1 MEKKTGYLLILLV
14 IAVGLILL
22 IIYPGL
28 LRRGG
33 EEPAPTP
40 TPLPVEEERT
50 VEVRLFFPN
59 QEYIQT
65 GREDL
70 PKFKTVDREV
80 KFKGDN
86 LITVVLKELRNPP
99 TEEGLTTALHEQLTI
114 HQAWVETDLAYVD
127 FSSQNLYGGS
137 LQEMLLVHQIVK
149 TMTALPGI
157 ERVQFLVDGE
167 KRESLMGHILT
178 DEPLSEGNL

>member
-1 MEKKTGYLLILLV
+1 MEKKTGYLLILPIL
-14 IAVGLILL
+14 AVGLILL
-22 IIYPGL
+22 FIYPGF
-28 LRRGG
+28 LRRDG
-33 EEPAPTP
+33 EEPVPAPVPPP
-40 TPLPVEEERT
+40 TAEERT
-50 VEVRLFFPN
+50 AEVRLYFPN

-80 KFKGDN
+80 KFKGDD
-86 LITVVLKELRNPP
+86 LVTVVLNELRNPP

-114 HQAWVETDLAYVD
+114 HKAWVESGLAYID

-137 LQEMLLVHQIVK
+137 LQETLLVHQIVK
-149 TMTALPGI
+149 TITALPGI

-178 DEPLSEGNL
+178 NEPLSEENL